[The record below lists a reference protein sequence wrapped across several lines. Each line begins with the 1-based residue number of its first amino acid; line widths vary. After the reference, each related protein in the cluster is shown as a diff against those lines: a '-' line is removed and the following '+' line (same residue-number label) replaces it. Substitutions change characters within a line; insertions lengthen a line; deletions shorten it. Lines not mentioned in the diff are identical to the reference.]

1 MTAEGNSARAA
12 AASSM
17 VATKK
22 VLQPALASARA
33 TGARPQPY
41 ALALMT
47 AEHSAGTAVF
57 SSLRQLATRASRST
71 VRTPLA
77 ADSAAALLASDER
90 TESAGSDFGSGAMF
104 IRYFRRANAAVQPDR
119 FPALVGPVRHLVV
132 RRQIAEPGYAAF
144 KLQLDRTGWTVA
156 LLTDDHLGLAV
167 HQ

>member
-71 VRTPLA
+71 VKTPLA
-77 ADSAAALLASDER
+77 AASAAALLASGER
-90 TESAGSDFGSGAMF
+90 TESAGSDLGSGAMF
-104 IRYFRRANAAVQPDR
+104 RRYFRRGQTAIQPVQR
-119 FPALVGPVRHLVV
+119 SGLRHPIG
-132 RRQIAEPGYAAF
+132 QIVLFTEVAEAG
-144 KLQLDRTGWTVA
+144 
-156 LLTDDHLGLAV
+156 
-167 HQ
+167 